1 MAKTPGITA
10 RHSRT
15 CASRKTGARCNCVPS
30 YEAFVWSKRDGKKIR
45 ASFSGKGAL
54 SAAKNWRSD
63 NQRAVRL
70 KKLRAP
76 TTKTVR
82 EAVTEFLEGAE
93 KGEIRNRRQTT
104 YKPSTVR
111 QYKSALDQRFLP
123 EFGDLRLSDVEQ
135 TDLLEFKEK
144 LMGKK
149 IADSTI
155 RNVFVPVQ
163 AVFRRARK
171 MGDIAINPAEDL
183 ELPTGETLKRNAVTP
198 ADALVLINALP
209 ESERALWATAFYTGL
224 RRGELRA
231 LQAQDVHDGYI
242 EVLRGWDDKAG
253 PQAPKSAAGERWV
266 PLTDALKTFLDPHL
280 KRTKSRGEDLLFGR
294 TWRLAFTP
302 HHVADVADEAWKDAK
317 MERVTLQEARHSYRT
332 WLDHAGIS
340 ETRADRYAGHAVGG
354 VRGRYTHL
362 LEKQIAEDA
371 KTLDAYLSGVAEG
384 KVVALEAR
392 APAAS
397 PVGARE
403 AQTGA

>member
-15 CASRKTGARCNCVPS
+15 CTSRKTGARCNCLPS

-45 ASFSGKGAL
+45 QTFSGKGAL
-54 SAAKNWRSD
+54 SAAKNWRADST
-63 NQRAVRL
+63 RAVRL
-70 KKLRAP
+70 KKMRAP
-76 TTKTVR
+76 TMKTVQQ
-82 EAVTEFLEGAE
+82 AVDEFLEGAE
-93 KGEIRNRRQTT
+93 RGEIRNRRQMA
-104 YKPSTVR
+104 YKPSVVR
-111 QYKSALDQRFLP
+111 QYRSALKGRFLP
-123 EFGDLRLSDVEQ
+123 EFGEWRLSDVEQ
-135 TDLLEFKEK
+135 TDLLEFKER

-183 ELPTGETLKRNAVTP
+183 ELPTGETMKRNAVTP
-198 ADALVLINALP
+198 ADALTLIEALP
-209 ESERALWATAFYTGL
+209 EDEQALWATAFYTGL

-231 LQAQDVHDGYI
+231 LQAQHVHETHI
-242 EVLRGWDDKAG
+242 EVLHGWDDKAG
-253 PQAPKSAAGERWV
+253 SQEPKSAAGVRHV
-266 PLTDALKTFLDPHL
+266 PMTDALRTFLDPHL
-280 KRTKSRGEDLLFGR
+280 KRTKRKGEDLLFGR

-302 HHVADVADEAWKDAK
+302 HYVADVADEAWKDAK
-317 MERVTLQEARHSYRT
+317 LERVTLQEARHSYRT

-340 ETRADRYAGHAVGG
+340 ETRADRYTGHAVGG

-362 LEKQIAEDA
+362 LEAQLAEDA
-371 KTLDAYLSGVAEG
+371 NRLDAYLSGTAEG

-403 AQTGA
+403 AQRGA